1 MIWQPWKIWYENIR
15 NFQGWWS
22 KHSTGTATAVDLEL
36 RCEVVAYLLMS
47 IGGVLLLLLVQLQP
61 ALELPE
67 GFVDGQHQPFLQ
79 YAALPLR
86 PLCSLVE
93 PRLCRTKP
101 LVERYPA
108 SPQPRSQDQ
117 TSDLD
122 SLKRISYAVF

>member
-79 YAALPLR
+79 DRKSTRLKLQ
-86 PLCSLVE
+86 SLM
-93 PRLCRTKP
+93 
-101 LVERYPA
+101 
-108 SPQPRSQDQ
+108 
-117 TSDLD
+117 
-122 SLKRISYAVF
+122 RISYAVFCLKKKKQITNA